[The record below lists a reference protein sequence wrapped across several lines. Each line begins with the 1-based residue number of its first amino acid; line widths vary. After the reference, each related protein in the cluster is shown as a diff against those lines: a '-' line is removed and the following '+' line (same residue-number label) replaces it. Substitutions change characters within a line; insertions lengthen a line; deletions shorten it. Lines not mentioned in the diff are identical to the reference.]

1 MSGPKSLSCRVF
13 NQKLNDIFKFQFK
26 AEKLYKNLLSLE
38 IFDEKN
44 NIHIDCKNFT
54 RKNKIFNKAILKA
67 FKPEYKG
74 DIKESRL
81 IERKITKLKGFIDK
95 LENEKGNFIN
105 KKQSYKSYLSYE
117 SYIKNSIN
125 LFNNFKKNTISF
137 FISVIKNN
145 HSAPIIKSIAE
156 INSIKPIIK
165 KSSF

>member
-117 SYIKNSIN
+117 SYIF
-125 LFNNFKKNTISF
+125 LFYWNFQFQEGRN
-137 FISVIKNN
+137 
-145 HSAPIIKSIAE
+145 
-156 INSIKPIIK
+156 
-165 KSSF
+165 